1 MNPSGLAPWGGK
13 ATTLKAIKHLLKNA
27 PIPITSSLVYSSL
40 NRNKNIK
47 INKEIKYINLDS
59 LVKSIFNQMNWL
71 DDHISQKSNV
81 IPLLLTFLSFKRKYL
96 LRVLE
101 IWNGLRRLFTENL
114 KEGMEWPAIVW
125 IIGIPGRGGWLI
137 KSQLWSF
144 SDLIWLM
151 WKLAN
156 KSLSSPDSCFLDWWR
171 RQFLTNLGVCRSCFI
186 TQLLLS
192 RSVFEFFGVVFGPGQ
207 LFLLRCCDIIVAYKE
222 TEQFVSNFTAPR
234 AFNI

>member
-1 MNPSGLAPWGGK
+1 MNPPGPAPWGGK

-27 PIPITSSLVYSSL
+27 PIPITSSLVYSL
-40 NRNKNIK
+40 HQNKNIK

-59 LVKSIFNQMNWL
+59 WYFQINWM

-81 IPLLLTFLSFKRKYL
+81 IPPLLTFVFQKKILTFIKSLKGF
-96 LRVLE
+96 
-101 IWNGLRRLFTENL
+101 FTEYL
-114 KEGMEWPAIVW
+114 KEGEKWPAIVW
-125 IIGIPGRGGWLI
+125 MIRIPGPLGGGWLI
-137 KSQLWSF
+137 KSQLWAF

-156 KSLSSPDSCFLDWWR
+156 KSLSSTDSCFLDWWR
-171 RQFLTNLGVCRSCFI
+171 QQFLAVHGVWRRCFI
-186 TQLLLS
+186 TAQPLS
-192 RSVFEFFGVVFGPGQ
+192 TEFPPVSRVLPGQ
-207 LFLLRCCDIIVAYKE
+207 LFLLGCDIIVAYKE